1 MLMRADRTRG
11 VLILSM
17 LVILTWLAAAC
28 APATSPASEPAADA
42 AAPADHATDDH
53 AENRVD
59 AHLTHAADLAPVT
72 LGDGEL
78 LQVAA
83 TTNIIADVVACVG
96 GEAIALTALVPT
108 GADPHSYQAKPD
120 DLRLLDDAHVL
131 FVNGLGLEEAMA
143 SILESLKTTPLVSVN
158 EDVTPRALSA
168 AADDAAHDHGGIDPH
183 TWMDVANVRL
193 WVDTIEAALTALDPA
208 HADTFAANAAA
219 YRAELDALDAEIRAQ
234 IETIP
239 PERRKLVTD
248 HDSFGYF
255 ADAYGV
261 EVVGTVIPAL
271 STLASPSARQLAALQ
286 DQLAE
291 EDVAA
296 VFVGTTVNPQVA
308 ERLATDLGIR
318 VVPVYTGSLSA
329 GDGPAASYVA
339 LMRYD
344 ARAMVD
350 ALGGE

>member
-1 MLMRADRTRG
+1 MLIT
-11 VLILSM
+11 
-17 LVILTWLAAAC
+17 AC
-28 APATSPASEPAADA
+28 APATSTANEPDTAGVADA
-42 AAPADHATDDH
+42 AAHDDH
-53 AENRVD
+53 AEAGDAGAGID
-59 AHLTHAADLAPVT
+59 AHLTHAADLTPVT

-83 TTNIIADVVACVG
+83 TTNIIADVVAQVG
-96 GEAIALTALVPT
+96 GDAIALTALVPT

-143 SILESLKTTPLVSVN
+143 SILASLETTPLVSVN
-158 EDVTPRALSA
+158 EDVTPRALEA

-183 TWMDVANVRL
+183 TWMDVANVQL
-193 WVDTIEAALTALDPA
+193 WVDTIEAALRALDPA

-255 ADAYGV
+255 AAAYGV
-261 EVVGTVIPAL
+261 EVIGTVIPAL

-286 DQLAE
+286 DQLAQQ
-291 EDVAA
+291 DVAA

-308 ERLATDLGIR
+308 ERLAGDLGIR

-329 GDGPAASYVA
+329 ADGPAASYVA

-344 ARAMVD
+344 VQALVD